1 MSLKLVDHLQF
12 PVSPKALTDEAFQ
25 APPQR
30 RNSWSVFCAWA
41 IDWALAWT
49 FTKIAI
55 ASWFAFIGP
64 LGFDAL
70 PRTTQAE
77 IQSYLQYL
85 QLVLIP
91 LSYFSLSFISLLFH
105 GKTPGLKIFKHQ
117 VEITESSQ
125 ALKWAFGATVSAAVA
140 GLPLF
145 NGWLDQ
151 FAETHT
157 ESQKFAY
164 WQFVKA
170 GQHNGQEANSWSML
184 DEVEQNAAATWQKAA

>member
-12 PVSPKALTDEAFQ
+12 PLSAKTLTDVAFQ
-25 APPQR
+25 APPQT

-49 FTKIAI
+49 LTKLSI

-77 IQSYLQYL
+77 IQNYLQYL

-91 LSYFSLSFISLLFH
+91 LCYFSLSFVTLLFH

-117 VEITESSQ
+117 VEFDHTAQ
-125 ALKWAFGATVSAAVA
+125 ALKWAFGSTVSVALA
-140 GLPLF
+140 GLPLL
-145 NGWLDQ
+145 NSWLDQ
-151 FAETHT
+151 FAGTRT
-157 ESQKFAY
+157 ESQKYAY

-170 GQHNGQEANSWSML
+170 GQQNGQEANSWSML
-184 DEVEQNAAATWQKAA
+184 EEAEQNAAATWQKAA